1 MVVAMRNLFYP
12 HLKGVQK
19 GVELLI
25 IKRFIWV
32 KALWIIKT
40 DRQIDR
46 KQTDKQIDRQIGRQK
61 DI

>member
-25 IKRFIWV
+25 IKHFIWV
-32 KALWIIKT
+32 KDLWISKT
-40 DRQIDR
+40 DR
-46 KQTDKQIDRQIGRQK
+46 
-61 DI
+61 